1 MTPERNP
8 EAPAKA
14 PAWARND
21 TAAGARAY
29 RLNRAARALAEAESL
44 GVNLRDP
51 FGLGPAEGLGMTP
64 EAEAE
69 AEELDSLIY
78 GRAFA
83 LIL

>member
-14 PAWARND
+14 PAWARNN

-29 RLNRAARALAEAESL
+29 RLNRAARALAEAEAL
-44 GVNLRDP
+44 GIDLANP
-51 FGLGPAEGLGMTP
+51 FGLGWTEGLGMTP
-64 EAEAE
+64 EAE